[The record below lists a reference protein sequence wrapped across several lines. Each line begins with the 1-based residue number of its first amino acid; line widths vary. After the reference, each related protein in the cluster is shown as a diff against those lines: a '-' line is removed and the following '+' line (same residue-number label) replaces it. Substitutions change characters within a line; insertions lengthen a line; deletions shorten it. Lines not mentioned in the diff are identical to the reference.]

1 VSALCNSSQSR
12 ANYRAQAYTV
22 LIDASQR
29 EAYNARLQ
37 QHLQD
42 ALDDY
47 TGAAAPVL
55 AIWAV
60 KPERSCT
67 LRLEV
72 PRHWSLRE
80 LSEAVQHLRAKK
92 AGYVKHVSFL

>member
-1 VSALCNSSQSR
+1 MHGALATLASLSQ
-12 ANYRAQAYTV
+12 Q
-22 LIDASQR
+22 
-29 EAYNARLQ
+29 
-37 QHLQD
+37 
-42 ALDDY
+42 
-47 TGAAAPVL
+47 GAP
-55 AIWAV
+55 
-60 KPERSCT
+60 CT